1 MSRLKNSYNSQDI
14 VGLLA
19 VEHSLPKE
27 TTNKVVSSFFKNLV
41 KIVKKE
47 GRVKV
52 DGFGTFESF
61 IRNSKRKPPSNTIR
75 FMPSVICEKE
85 LNSSNFIEKE
95 PT

>member
-1 MSRLKNSYNSQDI
+1 MSRIRNSYNSQDI
-14 VGLLA
+14 VGLLS
-19 VEHSLPKE
+19 VEYGLPKE
-27 TTNKVVSSFFKNLV
+27 TTNLIVSSFFKNLV

-61 IRNSKRKPPSNTIR
+61 IRNSKRKPPSNTVR

-85 LNSSNFIEKE
+85 LNASNCCEKE
-95 PT
+95 SS